1 MFRRNFPYLKIIK
14 LGGFA
19 MLRSIQLQVEQ
30 SEIRQRINA
39 ALGKEEMGDD
49 ERGELDKLTK
59 RAQELEI
66 ELRAALVSDAAVT
79 DTRIVAD
86 DGEGRELRGILSSV
100 SISDYLSPATAGQGL
115 SGRALDLNQ
124 ALGLPIV
131 GASGATPVP
140 WAVLLEKR
148 DAREELEK
156 RAFTDTGDYAGG
168 VGQRPILQ
176 RLFGPGIMDAL
187 GVRIDSVPM
196 GRTEWPLISGGVA
209 PNMKAE
215 GTAADAAVAATFAT
229 ETLKPKRL
237 TGRYEFTH
245 EMASQVV
252 DLEAAL
258 RRDLGDA
265 VMAQMSNLALNGDES
280 TNAHEPDGFFRKLTA
295 PDVPGAVATFAD
307 YAGSHA
313 TAVDGIHAMMEG
325 EVSSVIGVES
335 YQHAATVYQAGS
347 GESGSE
353 ALKRRSMACAASSY
367 VPNAPTSGARQ
378 DVQDNIYHAAGQNG
392 GAMMRGDSVAAIWPT
407 LEIIRDIYTQAS
419 QGVVLTWV
427 GLWDLEAA
435 FRSAAYG
442 RIAFKVR

>member
-1 MFRRNFPYLKIIK
+1 MLK
-14 LGGFA
+14 
-19 MLRSIQLQVEQ
+19 SVSLQVEQ
-30 SEIRQRINA
+30 SEIRQKINA
-39 ALGKEEMGDD
+39 GLGKDELGDE

-59 RAQELEI
+59 RSQELEI
-66 ELRAALVSDAAVT
+66 ELRAALVADSLVT
-79 DTRIVAD
+79 DSRIVAD
-86 DGEGRELRGILSSV
+86 DGEGRELRGMLSSV

-115 SGRALDLNQ
+115 AGKALDLNQ
-124 ALGLPIV
+124 ALGVPIV

-148 DAREELEK
+148 DARDDLEK
-156 RAFTDTGDYAGG
+156 WAFTDTGDYAGG

-209 PNMKAE
+209 PNMKPE

-245 EMASQVV
+245 EMAAQVA

-265 VMAQMSNLALNGDES
+265 VMAQMSDLVLNGDES
-280 TNAHEPDGFFRKLTA
+280 TNAHEPDGFLLKISA
-295 PDVPGAVATFAD
+295 PTDPAAESAFAD

-313 TAVDGIHAMMEG
+313 TAVDGIHAEMETQ
-325 EVSSVIGVES
+325 VASVIGVAS
-335 YQHAATVYQAGS
+335 YQHAASVYQAGS

-353 ALKRRSMACAASSY
+353 ALKRRSMSCMASTY
-367 VPNAPTSGARQ
+367 VPAAMS
-378 DVQDNIYHAAGQNG
+378 NIQNGNIFHAAGSNG
-392 GAMMRGDSVAAIWPT
+392 GEMRGDSVAAVWPT
-407 LEIIRDIYTQAS
+407 LEIIRDVFSQAS

-427 GLWDLEAA
+427 ALWDLEAA
-435 FRSAAYG
+435 FRSAAYK
-442 RIAFKVR
+442 RIAFRHA